1 MTINLTSDFQVLT
14 ATIDGEGESE
24 PLIGKQ
30 AIAASIMNRV
40 ALAHVHPHFGGGT
53 VRGACLAHEQYDCW
67 LPGPDH
73 DRIMAL
79 DLANPSPALQE
90 CMTVADDALAGTLAD
105 PTGGGTYYYDP
116 AEVEAPTW
124 TQGAT
129 FCGKFGNQLF
139 YKNVK

>member
-1 MTINLTSDFQVLT
+1 MAIDITSDFQVLV

-40 ALAHVHPHFGGGT
+40 ALAGVHPHFGDGT
-53 VRGACLAHEQYDCW
+53 VRGACLAHAQYDCW

-79 DLANPSPALQE
+79 DLANPSPALQD
-90 CMTVADDALAGTLAD
+90 CITVAEAALAGTLKD
-105 PTGGGTYYYDP
+105 PTGDATYYYNP
-116 AEVEAPTW
+116 AEIEAPAW
-124 TQGAT
+124 TEGGI
-129 FCGKFGNQLF
+129 FCGRFGNQLF
-139 YKNVK
+139 FRGIK